1 MNQRYKYVQK
11 YLLAA
16 AMLCF
21 VKGLQGQSITQNYIQ
36 TREPRREI
44 KTESKL
50 NSLTPNKD
58 SVMHTLQYFD
68 GLGRPSQTIEVQGST
83 IGGDV
88 VHPVAYD
95 QFGREAI
102 KYMPYAISNTTNN
115 GAYRIDALT
124 PGAGVFYYY
133 NPSAGNTNP

>member
-1 MNQRYKYVQK
+1 MNTKLKAITSSFCTLIAFTTIQNS
-11 YLLAA
+11 AA
-16 AMLCF
+16 
-21 VKGLQGQSITQNYIQ
+21 QSLYQNYIQ

-44 KTESKL
+44 KTETKL
-50 NSLTPNKD
+50 NTLTPNKD

-95 QFGREAI
+95 QFGREAT
-102 KYMPYAISNTTNN
+102 KYMPYAIGNTTNN